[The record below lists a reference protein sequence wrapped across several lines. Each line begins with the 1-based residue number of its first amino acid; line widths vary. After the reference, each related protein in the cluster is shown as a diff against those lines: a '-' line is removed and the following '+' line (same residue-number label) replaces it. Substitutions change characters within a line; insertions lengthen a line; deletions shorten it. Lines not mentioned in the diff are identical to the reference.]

1 MRAVCGICGILDAD
15 TRVEERERRVGAMAA
30 AMVHRGPDDSGL
42 WSGGPV
48 SLGFR
53 RLAVID
59 LATGNQPLR
68 LEEDRAVVVL
78 NGEIYNFRELRTEL
92 AAKGH
97 RFRTQ
102 GDVEVFLRL
111 YDDQGIAAVSRLRG
125 MFAFALWDA
134 ARRTL
139 FLGRDRFGIKP
150 LHVVRSNGKIAFAS
164 ELTSL
169 LAGGFPESRE
179 LDRLE
184 LRHYLWQKYPSPQG
198 TILSAVRPVPPGHVL
213 EIGPEGERVTAYWR
227 PPEEPIADPG
237 EEKATETVMEL
248 LRRAV
253 RRQLVADVPLGLFL
267 SGGLDSS
274 TLAKL
279 TKDEKPGPV
288 ETFAVGFSG
297 VDAVSELP
305 FAGAV
310 AHRLETVHRE
320 LAMDPRRVASDLDAI
335 LGRLD
340 GPLGDATAI
349 PTWYV
354 SRLARESVT
363 VALSGEGADELF
375 GGYPRQRYDVG
386 LDRIGPRGRRLLPS
400 VFAFAGRPV
409 SERMR
414 RRLAM
419 PSGLARQLDWSR
431 VFEAA
436 AIDELALEPLPGEGA
451 LIEAH
456 AELARDWDRR
466 AARDPVNAR
475 LETDRALF
483 LPGDLLPKVDRMSM
497 AASLEV
503 RVPYLDEDLADYVLA
518 LPGSHKVRG
527 TTGKRILRRVARRLL
542 PAEILRRP
550 KQGFDVPIGAWLRG
564 PLREAM
570 TDLLSEGSVRRRG
583 LFRPEIVTRWVR
595 EHLAGQPDRG
605 EPLWLLVALEGWM
618 RRVLDAGGVAAR

>member
-1 MRAVCGICGILDAD
+1 MRLVCGICGILDAG
-15 TRVEERERRVGAMAA
+15 TRVEERERRVAAMAA
-30 AMVHRGPDDSGL
+30 AMVHRGPDDAGA

-68 LEEDRAVVVL
+68 LEDDRAVVVL
-78 NGEIYNFRELRTEL
+78 NGEIYNFRELREEL
-92 AAKGH
+92 SAKGH
-97 RFRTQ
+97 RFRTS

-111 YDDQGIAAVSRLRG
+111 YDEAGIAALGRLRG

-150 LHVVRSNGKIAFAS
+150 LYVARHAGGVAFAS
-164 ELTSL
+164 EVATL
-169 LAGGFPESRE
+169 LAGGFPESRDI
-179 LDRLE
+179 DRLE
-184 LRHYLWQKYPSPQG
+184 LSHYLRQKYVSPRG
-198 TILSAVRPVPPGHVL
+198 SILTAVRPVPPGHVL
-213 EIGPEGERVTAYWR
+213 ALGPDGERLTEYWT
-227 PPEEPIADPG
+227 PPTETMADPG
-237 EEKATETVMEL
+237 EDRAAEAVGEL

-253 RRQLVADVPLGLFL
+253 RRQLVADVPVGVFL

-274 TLAKL
+274 TLSTLVRA
-279 TKDEKPGPV
+279 EKHGPV

-297 VDAVSELP
+297 EGAVSELP
-305 FAGAV
+305 YAGKV
-310 AHRLETVHRE
+310 ARQLGTVHHE
-320 LAMDPRRVASDLDAI
+320 LEMDARRVAQDLDAI

-386 LDRIGPRGRRLLPS
+386 LDRIGPLGRRLLPS
-400 VFAFAGRPV
+400 MLALMGRPV
-409 SERMR
+409 SSRLR

-419 PSGLARQLDWSR
+419 PRGLARQLDWSR
-431 VFEAA
+431 VIDAD
-436 AIDELALEPLPGEGA
+436 AIDDLMLAPLPGEDA
-451 LIEAH
+451 MLEA
-456 AELARDWDRR
+456 AAGLARAF
-466 AARDPVNAR
+466 AARAESDPVNAR
-475 LETDRALF
+475 LEVDRALF

-497 AASLEV
+497 AVSLEV
-503 RVPYLDEDLADYVLA
+503 RVPYLDEDLTDYVLA
-518 LPGSHKVRG
+518 LPGRHKVRA
-527 TTGKRILRRVARRLL
+527 TEGKSVLRRVARGLL
-542 PAEILRRP
+542 PPEILRRP

-564 PLREAM
+564 PLKGAM
-570 TDLLSEGSVRRRG
+570 TDLLSEDTVRRRG
-583 LFRPEIVTRWVR
+583 LFRPEVVTRWVR
-595 EHLAGQPDRG
+595 EHLEGQPGRA
-605 EPLWLLVALEGWM
+605 EPLWLLLALEGWM
-618 RRVLDAGGVAAR
+618 GRVLDAGPRAMS

>member
-1 MRAVCGICGILDAD
+1 MCGICGIVDAD
-15 TRVEERERRVGAMAA
+15 MRVEERERRVAAMAA
-30 AMVHRGPDDSGL
+30 ALVHRGPDDAGAFSA
-42 WSGGPV
+42 GPV

-59 LATGNQPLR
+59 LVTGNQPLR
-68 LEEDRAVVVL
+68 LEDDRAVVVL
-78 NGEIYNFRELRTEL
+78 NGEIYNFRELRSEL
-92 AAKGH
+92 EAKGH

-111 YDDQGIAAVSRLRG
+111 YDDEGIGAVNRLRG

-150 LHVVRSNGKIAFAS
+150 LFVARRGNRLAFAS
-164 ELTSL
+164 EVATL
-169 LAGGFPESRE
+169 LAGGFPDTRE
-179 LDRLE
+179 IDRLE
-184 LRHYLWQKYPSPQG
+184 LRHYLWQKYPSPG
-198 TILSAVRPVPPGHVL
+198 GSILAGVQPVPPGHVL
-213 EIGPEGERVTAYWR
+213 ELGPQGERVTAYWR
-227 PPEEPIADPG
+227 PPDALVDHPG
-237 EEKATETVMEL
+237 IEATTEVVSDL

-253 RRQLVADVPLGLFL
+253 RRQLVADVPVGVFL

-274 TLAKL
+274 TLATL
-279 TKDEKPGPV
+279 VREQRAGPL
-288 ETFAVGFSG
+288 ETFAVGFDG
-297 VDAVSELP
+297 EGAVSELP
-305 FAGAV
+305 FAGQV
-310 AHRLETVHRE
+310 ARRLDSVHRE
-320 LAMDPRRVASDLDAI
+320 LAMDPTRVASDLDAI

-375 GGYPRQRYDVG
+375 GGYPRQRYDVA
-386 LDRIGPRGRRLLPS
+386 LDRIGPLGRRLLAP
-400 VFAFAGRPV
+400 ALAAAGRPA
-409 SERMR
+409 SGRLR
-414 RRLAM
+414 RRVALSA
-419 PSGLARQLDWSR
+419 GLARQLDWSR
-431 VFEAA
+431 VFEAES
-436 AIDELALEPLPGEGA
+436 IDELAAEPLPPEDA
-451 LIEAH
+451 LLEAH
-456 AELARDWDRR
+456 ADLARAWEQV

-483 LPGDLLPKVDRMSM
+483 LPGCLLPKVDRMSM
-497 AASLEV
+497 AVSLEV

-518 LPGSHKVRG
+518 LPGRHKVRG
-527 TTGKRILRRVARRLL
+527 REGKVVLRRVAQRLL
-542 PAEILRRP
+542 PAEILHRP

-570 TDLLSEGSVRRRG
+570 SDLLSEPAVRRRG
-583 LFRPEIVTRWVR
+583 LFRPAVVTRWIR
-595 EHLAGQPDRG
+595 EHLAGEPGRG

-618 RRVLDAGGVAAR
+618 SRVLDTRGVAAS